1 MQLAAA
7 RGANPPGRQLT
18 CHDRRCRARHQ
29 HHVREFG
36 PALFLGVSSSPPRMA
51 GFLPGCSAIL
61 FVSANGYRH
70 YAPTPT
76 GPNLLQLRASSPR
89 ITPAWTGISPA
100 GTGISPA
107 GTAPTPPWT
116 PSGGTSDA

>member
-29 HHVREFG
+29 HHAREFG

-51 GFLPGCSAIL
+51 GFFAWLLGYTIRLSKRLPA
-61 FVSANGYRH
+61 
-70 YAPTPT
+70 
-76 GPNLLQLRASSPR
+76 LRANPNRSKPVAAACILPPHNPSLDRHIPSR
-89 ITPAWTGISPA
+89 DRHIPSRDRPN
-100 GTGISPA
+100 
-107 GTAPTPPWT
+107 PTLDPKRRH
-116 PSGGTSDA
+116 